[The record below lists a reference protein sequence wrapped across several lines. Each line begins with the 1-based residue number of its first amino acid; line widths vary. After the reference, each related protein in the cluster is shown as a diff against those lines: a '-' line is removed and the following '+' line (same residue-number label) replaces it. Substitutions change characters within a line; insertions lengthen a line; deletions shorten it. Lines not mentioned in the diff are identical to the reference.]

1 MLNKKLHYLQIA
13 LNSTPSDARDIIT
26 RVPVDERIIFE
37 AGTPLIKEY
46 GAEVIRKIRN
56 WCLQRVGGF
65 GTVGETQYNLP
76 PIFNLISQLIEKKK
90 AEKVKETKVN
100 TGVKQY
106 FPYIVADL
114 KAMDRGGREVKIAY
128 ENGANAVTVLGNA
141 PIETIDA
148 CIAECEKFG
157 LDAMVDMMNV
167 DFPLSVL
174 RKLKKQPPVV
184 IVHRGVDEEAF
195 NKEKMIPFHEINRIK
210 GNYNIMLSI
219 AGGDTIREVQRA
231 VFNNADIV
239 VVWKM
244 FYDTTQDTARL
255 ASEFLKIIK

>member
-46 GAEVIRKIRN
+46 GAEVIGKIRY
-56 WCLQRVGGF
+56 WCLQRTGQLGKLTESEYRISPLLDLLSQF
-65 GTVGETQYNLP
+65 LIRKQSQKTPNM
-76 PIFNLISQLIEKKK
+76 PINKG
-90 AEKVKETKVN
+90 N
-100 TGVKQY
+100 Y
-106 FPYIVADL
+106 PYIVADL

-128 ENGANAVTVLGNA
+128 DNGANAITVLGNA
-141 PIETIDA
+141 PTETIDA
-148 CIAECEKFG
+148 FIAECEKFG

-174 RKLKKQPPVV
+174 RKLKKQPAVV
-184 IVHRGVDEEAF
+184 MIHRGVDEEVF

-210 GNYNIMLSI
+210 GNYDIMLSI

-239 VVWKM
+239 VVWKT